1 MSEPCQG
8 DPAVDK
14 LILDLAGRA
23 ELELYALENGLIPGI
38 KNLNQDS
45 MSELRVQIEAME
57 RHFLAVKQAY
67 RRQMDT
73 LNLQAHGG
81 FQKKS

>member
-1 MSEPCQG
+1 MSKPCPG
-8 DPAVDK
+8 GKDVDAR
-14 LILDLAGRA
+14 ILDAAHNA
-23 ELELYALENGLIPGI
+23 ELAMSSLANVMPEI

-45 MSELRVQIEAME
+45 MSKFRVELETIERKVLE
-57 RHFLAVKQAY
+57 VEQAY

-81 FQKKS
+81 FQKK